1 MKLYSKLRL
10 RTRVLIAN
18 KTRYIMELYRRSLM
32 FRNKEIPR
40 HQRMLEEEYIRVL
53 AVLPMH
59 QADSQEYAKLMT
71 SVERIHTLMDNRT
84 PSPVSRETLITV
96 GANILG
102 ILLIIKHEDV
112 NVITSK
118 ALGFVIRAR

>member
-1 MKLYSKLRL
+1 
-10 RTRVLIAN
+10 
-18 KTRYIMELYRRSLM
+18 M
-32 FRNKEIPR
+32 FRDKEMPK
-40 HQRMLEEEYIRVL
+40 HQRMLEREYIRVL

-59 QADSQEYAKLMT
+59 QADSPEYAKLMR
-71 SVERIHTLMDNRT
+71 SAERVYEMMDHKK
-84 PSPVSRETLITV
+84 PSPVSRETLVTV
-96 GANILG
+96 GANLLG

>member
-1 MKLYSKLRL
+1 
-10 RTRVLIAN
+10 
-18 KTRYIMELYRRSLM
+18 M
-32 FRNKEIPR
+32 FTDREIPR
-40 HQRMLEEEYIRVL
+40 HQRMLEEEYIRIL

-59 QADSQEYAKLMT
+59 QADSQEYVKLL
-71 SVERIHTLMDNRT
+71 SSAERIYEMMDNRK
-84 PSPVSRETLITV
+84 PSPLSREALLTV

-102 ILLIIKHEDV
+102 ILMIIKHENV

>member
-1 MKLYSKLRL
+1 
-10 RTRVLIAN
+10 
-18 KTRYIMELYRRSLM
+18 M
-32 FRNKEIPR
+32 FRDKEVPR
-40 HQRMLEEEYIRVL
+40 HQRMLEEELIRIL
-53 AVLPMH
+53 AVLPLH

-71 SVERIHTLMDNRT
+71 SAERIHALMVIRKP
-84 PSPVSRETLITV
+84 PSVSRETLVTV

-118 ALGFVIRAR
+118 ALGFVIRVR

>member
-1 MKLYSKLRL
+1 
-10 RTRVLIAN
+10 
-18 KTRYIMELYRRSLM
+18 M

-59 QADSQEYAKLMT
+59 QADTQEYVKILT
-71 SVERIHTLMDNRT
+71 SAERVYEMMDNRK